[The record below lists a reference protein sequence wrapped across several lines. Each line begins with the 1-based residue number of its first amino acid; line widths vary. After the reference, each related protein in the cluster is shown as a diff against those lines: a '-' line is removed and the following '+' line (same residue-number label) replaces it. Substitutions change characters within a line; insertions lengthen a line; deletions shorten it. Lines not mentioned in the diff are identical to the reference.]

1 MIRAVCWD
9 FGGVI
14 SSSPFD
20 AFAAYE
26 RELDLP
32 AGFVRSINA
41 TNPDTNAWSK
51 LERSEVTLDEFCD
64 LFEAEAKAAGAEL
77 DARMIITLLSGEI
90 RPQMVEAVRRCTERL
105 KTALLTNNFIAVEP
119 QAGGAAEL
127 FDLFHVVVESSK
139 AGVRKPDPR
148 FYELALEQLEVEPHE
163 TVFLDDLGINLK
175 PARALGMQTIKVTD
189 PDRALDELEDMVG
202 FRLR

>member
-1 MIRAVCWD
+1 MIKAVCWD

-51 LERSEVTLDEFCD
+51 LERSQVTLDEFCD

-90 RPQMVEAVRRCTERL
+90 RPQMVEAVRRCAERL

-127 FDLFHVVVESSK
+127 FDLFHVVVESNK

-175 PARALGMQTIKVTD
+175 PARALGMQTITVTD
-189 PDRALDELEDMVG
+189 PDRALDELEDVVG

>member
-64 LFEAEAKAAGAEL
+64 LFEAEAKAAGADL
-77 DARMIITLLSGEI
+77 DARMVITLLSGEI

-127 FDLFHVVVESSK
+127 FDLFHVVIESSK

-163 TVFLDDLGINLK
+163 AVFLDDLGINLK

-189 PDRALDELEDMVG
+189 PDRALDELEDVVG